1 MIKVERYGIETLE
14 QAESLHQMQFK
25 RDASLSMEHALQT
38 WRVMERRG
46 LKADLHM
53 YVKVET
59 DGKRTTVYVA
69 RRVPTA
75 GEKILCRLNA
85 AAARRYVQAEVSAG
99 RMRPLELDDQMDTT
113 GKVVRHGE

>member
-1 MIKVERYGIETLE
+1 MVKIERYGIETLE
-14 QAESLHQMQFK
+14 QAEALHKTQFK

-59 DGKRTTVYVA
+59 DGKRTTVYAA

-99 RMRPLELDDQMDTT
+99 HMRQLELDDQMDTAGRT
-113 GKVVRHGE
+113 VMYGD

>member
-1 MIKVERYGIETLE
+1 MIKIERYGIETLE
-14 QAESLHQMQFK
+14 QAEKLYQTQFK

-46 LKADLHM
+46 LKADLRMH
-53 YVKVET
+53 VKVET
-59 DGKRTTVYVA
+59 DGKRTTVYAA

-85 AAARRYVQAEVSAG
+85 TAARRYVQAEINAG

>member
-1 MIKVERYGIETLE
+1 MIKVERYGMETLE
-14 QAESLHQMQFK
+14 QAETLHQMQFK
-25 RDASLSMEHALQT
+25 RDASLSMERAIQT

-59 DGKRTTVYVA
+59 DGKRTTVYAA

-99 RMRPLELDDQMDTT
+99 RMRPLEMDAQMDTA
-113 GKVVRHGE
+113 GKVVRCGE

>member
-1 MIKVERYGIETLE
+1 MKVERYGIETLE
-14 QAESLHQMQFK
+14 QAEALHQTKFK
-25 RDASLSMEHALQT
+25 RDTSLSMEHAIQT

-59 DGKRTTVYVA
+59 DGKRTTVYAA

-85 AAARRYVQAEVSAG
+85 TAARRYVQAEVSAG
-99 RMRPLELDDQMDTT
+99 HMRPLELDAQMDTA
-113 GKVVRHGE
+113 GKAVKYGE

>member
-1 MIKVERYGIETLE
+1 MSMTERYGIEKIE
-14 QAESLHQMQFK
+14 QAETLYQMQFK
-25 RDASLSMEHALQT
+25 RDASLSMEHAIQT

-46 LKADLHM
+46 LKAALHM

-59 DGKRTTVYVA
+59 DGKRTTAYAA

-85 AAARRYVQAEVSAG
+85 TAARRYVQAEVSAG
-99 RMRPLELDDQMDTT
+99 HMRPLELDAQMDTA
-113 GKVVRHGE
+113 GKVVKYGE

>member
-1 MIKVERYGIETLE
+1 MIKIERYGIENLE
-14 QAESLHQMQFK
+14 QAETLHQAQFR
-25 RDASLSMEHALQT
+25 RDASLSMEHAIQT

-53 YVKVET
+53 YVKIET
-59 DGKRTTVYVA
+59 DGKRTTVYAA

-85 AAARRYVQAEVSAG
+85 TAARRYVQAEINAG
-99 RMRPLELDDQMDTT
+99 RMRPLEMDAQMDTA
-113 GKVVRHGE
+113 GKAVRHGE

>member
-1 MIKVERYGIETLE
+1 MINVERYGIETLE
-14 QAESLHQMQFK
+14 QAEALHQAQFK

-46 LKADLHM
+46 LKTDLHM

-59 DGKRTTVYVA
+59 DGKSTTVYAA
-69 RRVPTA
+69 RRVPTV

-85 AAARRYVQAEVSAG
+85 TAARRYVQAEVSAG
-99 RMRPLELDDQMDTT
+99 RMRPLEMDAQMDTAA
-113 GKVVRHGE
+113 KVVRHGE

>member
-1 MIKVERYGIETLE
+1 MKIERYGIETLE
-14 QAESLHQMQFK
+14 QAEALHKTQF
-25 RDASLSMEHALQT
+25 RCDASLSMERAVQT

-59 DGKRTTVYVA
+59 DGKRTTVYAA

-85 AAARRYVQAEVSAG
+85 TAARRYVQAEVDAG
-99 RMRPLELDDQMDTT
+99 HMRPLELDDQMDTA
-113 GKVVRHGE
+113 GKAVKYGE

>member
-1 MIKVERYGIETLE
+1 MVKVERYGIKTLE
-14 QAESLHQMQFK
+14 QAEALHQTQFK
-25 RDASLSMEHALQT
+25 RESSLSMEYAIRM

-59 DGKRTTVYVA
+59 DGKSTTVYAA

-85 AAARRYVQAEVSAG
+85 TAARRYVQAEVSAG
-99 RMRPLELDDQMDTT
+99 RMHPLEMGAQMDTA
-113 GKVVRHGE
+113 GEVVRHGE

>member
-1 MIKVERYGIETLE
+1 MIKVERYGMETLE
-14 QAESLHQMQFK
+14 QAEKLYQTQFK
-25 RDASLSMEHALQT
+25 RDACLSMEHALQT

-59 DGKRTTVYVA
+59 DGKRTTVYAA

-99 RMRPLELDDQMDTT
+99 HMRPLELDDQMDTA
-113 GKVVRHGE
+113 GKAVKYGE

>member
-1 MIKVERYGIETLE
+1 MIKAERYGIETLE
-14 QAESLHQMQFK
+14 QAENLHKTQFR
-25 RDASLSMEHALQT
+25 RDASLSMERAVQT

-59 DGKRTTVYVA
+59 DDKRTTVYAA

-85 AAARRYVQAEVSAG
+85 TAARRYVQAEVDAG
-99 RMRPLELDDQMDTT
+99 HMRPLELDDQMDTA
-113 GKVVRHGE
+113 GKAVKYGE

>member
-1 MIKVERYGIETLE
+1 
-14 QAESLHQMQFK
+14 
-25 RDASLSMEHALQT
+25 MEHALQT

-59 DGKRTTVYVA
+59 AGKRTTVYAA

-85 AAARRYVQAEVSAG
+85 AAARRYVQTEVSAG
-99 RMRPLELDDQMDTT
+99 RMHPLELDDQMDTA
-113 GKVVRHGE
+113 GKAVKYGE